1 MPPSPPYSNPQD
13 DSGKLS
19 KFEIERR
26 ALGPKDVMVDIK
38 FCGICHSDL
47 VGGIERGSHVSID
60 WGQTHVVISFSLHS
74 TARDQERLGRLQV
87 PNGKPFFVLFHSI
100 LYA

>member
-1 MPPSPPYSNPQD
+1 MATKVVALAAHVSRLGALHPTDMHACCPLNCFDSMLHTCPSSPSPPPQD

-26 ALGPKDVMVDIK
+26 ALGPKDVKVDIK

-47 VGGIERGSHVSID
+47 VRGV
-60 WGQTHVVISFSLHS
+60 WL
-74 TARDQERLGRLQV
+74 
-87 PNGKPFFVLFHSI
+87 K
-100 LYA
+100 

>member
-1 MPPSPPYSNPQD
+1 MPFVPLPPPQD

-26 ALGPKDVMVDIK
+26 ALGPKDVKVDIK

-47 VGGIERGSHVSID
+47 VRGV
-60 WGQTHVVISFSLHS
+60 WL
-74 TARDQERLGRLQV
+74 
-87 PNGKPFFVLFHSI
+87 K
-100 LYA
+100 